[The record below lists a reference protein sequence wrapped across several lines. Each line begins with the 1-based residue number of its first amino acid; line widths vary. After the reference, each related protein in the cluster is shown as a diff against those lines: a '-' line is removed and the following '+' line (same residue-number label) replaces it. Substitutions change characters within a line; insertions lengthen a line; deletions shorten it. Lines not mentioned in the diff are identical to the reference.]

1 MITKTLVNKF
11 IVSLV
16 AKALGEDFYKA
27 LGNGVL
33 VYESLEGRHPTEEV
47 FKRDFL
53 LLMESFYQNINL
65 FATAVQEYL
74 SDREEDEATLK
85 RVAEALGVGVQSPEN
100 KVQSPE
106 NKEQSPENEEETLK
120 SVAQRLTENP
130 KPAPRKKKKRS
141 AGGVQKSA
149 VQGRDPKTG
158 RFLKKEA

>member
-16 AKALGEDFYKA
+16 SKALGEDFYKA

-33 VYESLEGRHPTEEV
+33 TYETLEGRHPTEEM

-53 LLMESFYQNINL
+53 RLMETFYQNINL
-65 FATAVQEYL
+65 FLTAVQEYL
-74 SDREEDEATLK
+74 SDREEDEDTVR
-85 RVAEALGVGVQSPEN
+85 RVAEALGVEMPGM
-100 KVQSPE
+100 QSPE
-106 NKEQSPENEEETLK
+106 NKEETLK
-120 SVAQRLTENP
+120 SAAQRLTENP
-130 KPAPRKKKKRS
+130 KPAPRKRKKRP
-141 AGGVQKSA
+141 ACGVQKSA

>member
-74 SDREEDEATLK
+74 SDREEDEDTLK
-85 RVAEALGVGVQSPEN
+85 QVAKALGVEVPGM
-100 KVQSPE
+100 QSPE
-106 NKEQSPENEEETLK
+106 NKEQSPENKEETLK